1 MILHN
6 IAQYAIII
14 AAKEIGH
21 RARKRKFTSLEEVF
35 CMDYSFL
42 TLIITALMT
51 GPLPLFFYI
60 FSTYVKA
67 PLLLLFCFWVM
78 CGYGYMITKASPHK
92 PSTRAGLYSPLLT
105 LPIWYLFCTGI
116 CNLTNSTDS
125 SFFIGLVTLHMFG
138 LINDMRIPGCS
149 WWHSALLWNLL
160 YDAVLI
166 LGFTLGERLSVKKT
180 GETRKRFFYHKKRV
194 AAVFV
199 IVIFA
204 YSLSEFKLFKANEN
218 IVDSAHPS
226 YNFHY
231 AGGYSSIDLYP
242 YDVTNKDNILVTLQE
257 PAAFSITDPLE
268 MPILDGA
275 EAAYPVYSAF
285 ANACYVNIAE
295 IQEKAQESDSDAVM
309 PIHFQNTI
317 YAYEDLLHGDI
328 DIFFGARPSEAQL
341 QMAKDAGVEL
351 KLTPIGK
358 EAFVFFVNENNPV
371 DNLSSEQ
378 LRNIYSDKIKNWRK
392 VGGKNLKILAF
403 QRPEN
408 SGSQTMMEY
417 FMGDTPLKEPLQ
429 AKEPTMGGVVRKIAN
444 YENSASALGYS
455 FRYYTTIMMMN
466 SGEDVS
472 GIKLLAMDGV
482 YPDTE
487 TIRSGE
493 YPYTTQLYAITT
505 TDRMKAKSTIEPFLE
520 WMIGP
525 QGQQLVS
532 DTGYVAVD

>member
-1 MILHN
+1 
-6 IAQYAIII
+6 
-14 AAKEIGH
+14 
-21 RARKRKFTSLEEVF
+21 
-35 CMDYSFL
+35 MDYSLL

-51 GPLPLFFYI
+51 GLPPLFFYSFFQTTVI
-60 FSTYVKA
+60 T

-78 CGYGYMITKASPHK
+78 CGYGYMFTKANPHK
-92 PSTRAGLYSPLLT
+92 PSARAELYSPMLT
-105 LPIWYLFCTGI
+105 LLIWYLFCMGI
-116 CNLTNSTDS
+116 CNLANSTGS
-125 SFFIGLVTLHMFG
+125 STRLLIGLVTLHIFG
-138 LINDMRIPGCS
+138 FINDIRIPGCS
-149 WWHSALLWNLL
+149 QWHSALLWNLL

-166 LGFTLGERLSVKKT
+166 LGLILGEWISVKKT
-180 GETRKRFFYHKKRV
+180 GEPRKQIFYHKKRA
-194 AAVFV
+194 AAVLV

-204 YSLSEFKLFKANEN
+204 YSLSEFKLFKENEN
-218 IVDSAHPS
+218 VVTSAHPS

-231 AGGYSSIDLYP
+231 YAGGYSSIDLHP
-242 YDVTNKDNILVTLQE
+242 YDVTNEDNILVTLQE

-285 ANACYVNIAE
+285 ANACYASIAE
-295 IQEKAQESDSDAVM
+295 IQEQAQESDSDAVM

-317 YAYEDLLHGDI
+317 YAYEDLLYGDI

-341 QMAKDAGVEL
+341 QMAKDVGVEL

-371 DNLSSEQ
+371 YSLSSEQ
-378 LRNIYSDKIKNWRK
+378 LRDIYSGRIKNWRK

-429 AKEPTMGGVVRKIAN
+429 TEEPTMSGVVSRIAS
-444 YENSASALGYS
+444 YENSTSALGYS

-472 GIKLLAMDGV
+472 GIRLLAVDGV

-505 TDRMKAKSTIEPFLE
+505 TDRMKAKNTIEPFLE